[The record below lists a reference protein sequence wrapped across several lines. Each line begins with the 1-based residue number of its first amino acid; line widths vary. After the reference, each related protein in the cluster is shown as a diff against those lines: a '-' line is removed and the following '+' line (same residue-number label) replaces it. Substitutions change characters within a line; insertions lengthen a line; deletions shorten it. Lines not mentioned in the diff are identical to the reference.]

1 MIYCRLR
8 HLRFR
13 FSRYLADFLLPT
25 EVAVFSMTWLLP
37 IENGFGLI
45 WKYFWLRLKTHEMES
60 RMNDDEQLL
69 LFSFLLYWVTFILY
83 LTKIREKKRAFFLHL
98 SFHAIYSLFF
108 LHGLFY
114 RSQGNGTA
122 LAWWFFLLL
131 FLWVHWLIL
140 FRI

>member
-1 MIYCRLR
+1 M
-8 HLRFR
+8 
-13 FSRYLADFLLPT
+13 
-25 EVAVFSMTWLLP
+25 LLP
-37 IENGFGLI
+37 IENGFGFI

-98 SFHAIYSLFF
+98 IIHAIYSLFF
-108 LHGLFY
+108 LNGLFY

-140 FRI
+140 LGFIVFKRLNAKKNLRKDE

>member
-1 MIYCRLR
+1 
-8 HLRFR
+8 
-13 FSRYLADFLLPT
+13 LLLT
-25 EVAVFSMTWLLP
+25 EVDVLSMTLLLP
-37 IENGFGLI
+37 IENGFGFI
-45 WKYFWLRLKTHEMES
+45 WKYFWLTLKTHEMES

-140 FRI
+140 LGFIVFQRLNAKKNLRKDE